1 MTDVRRIAKT
11 IIRDY
16 PDVARAVRQVLNE
29 QDLEKAI
36 NQDARRRELPM
47 EMRSVPGVVVRAK
60 HEGDR

>member
-1 MTDVRRIAKT
+1 MTDVRRIAQT

-16 PDVARAVRQVLNE
+16 PDVAQAVRQVLNE

>member
-1 MTDVRRIAKT
+1 MSDVRRIAQT
-11 IIRDY
+11 IIRDH
-16 PDVARAVRQVLNE
+16 PDVAQAVRQVLNE